1 VIGAAEVAAFERCI
15 IDGGI
20 AVFPTD
26 TLYGIGCGADNEA
39 ARERLY
45 ELKGRPRDKPSAVM
59 FFSMEAA
66 ERALADLGPRTRRAV
81 EALFPGPVLAVLPS
95 SKGIRIPRLDDFGS
109 VRAPVLQTSANL
121 TGGPEPRR
129 LAAVPEELLSGADLV
144 LDGGELPGVAS
155 TVVDLS
161 RYESDGSWTVL
172 REGAVS
178 LSAVS
183 SVLRS

>member
-1 VIGAAEVAAFERCI
+1 VIGAAELAAFETCI
-15 IDGGI
+15 AGGGI

-26 TLYGIGCGADNEA
+26 TLYGIGCSPDDEA

-45 ELKGRPRDKPSAVM
+45 ALKGRQAGKPSAVM

-66 ERALADLGPRTRRAV
+66 EPALAGVGFRTRGAL
-81 EALFPGPVLAVLPS
+81 EALLPGPVLAVLPGG
-95 SKGIRIPRLDDFGS
+95 KGIRIPRVEGFDS
-109 VRAPVLQTSANL
+109 VRAAVFQTSANL
-121 TGGPEPRR
+121 AGGPEPRR
-129 LAAVPEELLSGADLV
+129 LADVPEDLRAGADLV
-144 LDGGELPGVAS
+144 LDGGELPGVPS

-161 RYESDGSWTVL
+161 RYETDGTWEIL

-178 LSAVS
+178 AEELS